1 MRKGLTRQTTIDAA
15 VEYAD
20 QHGLD
25 ALSFSA
31 LARHLDV
38 SGPSLYAHLPGGIR
52 ELRAALCARGLD
64 EIAARQRHAATG
76 RSGGD
81 ALRAM
86 AYAQR
91 DYARTHPALYAA
103 TSFAVDSYDDDQV
116 RRSADAAAAVAA
128 DILAAG
134 GITGAGQVHAAR
146 AVRSAVQGFC
156 ALEVAG
162 VFALDV
168 SSDDSFAWLIDSL
181 VAKAMATDPD
191 GQGQATATR

>member
-1 MRKGLTRQTTIDAA
+1 MRKGLTRQTTIDTA

-20 QHGLD
+20 RNGLD

-31 LARHLDV
+31 LARHLGV

-52 ELRAALCARGLD
+52 ELRAALCTRGSD
-64 EIAARQRHAATG
+64 EIAARQRRAATG
-76 RSGGD
+76 RAGGD

-91 DYARTHPALYAA
+91 DYARVHPALYAA
-103 TSFAVDSYDDDQV
+103 TSFAVHYYEDDQV
-116 RRSADAAAAVAA
+116 RRSADEAAAVAA
-128 DILAAG
+128 DVLAA
-134 GITGAGQVHAAR
+134 AGVPGVARVHAAR

-156 ALEVAG
+156 ALEAAG

-168 SSDDSFAWLIDSL
+168 SLDDSFEWLIDSL

-191 GQGQATATR
+191 DRGQAAASR